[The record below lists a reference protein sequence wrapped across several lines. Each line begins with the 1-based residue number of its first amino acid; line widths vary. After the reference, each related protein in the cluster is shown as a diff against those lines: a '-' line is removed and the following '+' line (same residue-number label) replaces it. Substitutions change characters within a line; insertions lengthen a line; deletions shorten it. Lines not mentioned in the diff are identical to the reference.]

1 MRDNLFESICT
12 TLLWL
17 FWGGL
22 MYSGVAALMVLALRA
37 QFPNA

>member
-1 MRDNLFESICT
+1 MTANRFESICT

-22 MYSGVAALMVLALRA
+22 MYSGVAALMVLAYRA
-37 QFPNA
+37 QCPSS